1 MRLTNCFMEV
11 IAYVAFFLRR
21 VSKKQPAYDQIKADV
36 LRLLLQSESCV
47 KENGVS
53 QEDYDL
59 GRFAVCVWMDEA
71 ILNSPWQEKDRWQTE
86 QLQRVFYQTAAG
98 GEAFFERLN
107 RLGPDQQN
115 VREVYY
121 LCLALGFKGR
131 HIHEGDE
138 FLLDQLKT
146 SNLKLLVK
154 SPPGLSSLEHDDL
167 FPEAYPSAVEGM
179 EAQPARSRFSVLTL
193 VCLVG
198 PVVLFGVLFW
208 IYRFVLEG
216 VGESFMQAVR

>member
-1 MRLTNCFMEV
+1 MRLTDCFIEV
-11 IAYVAFFLRR
+11 IAYVAFFLRG
-21 VSKKQPAYDQIKADV
+21 VSKKQPPYDQVKADV
-36 LRLLLQSESCV
+36 LRLLLQSEGCV
-47 KENGVS
+47 TENGVS
-53 QEDYDL
+53 REDYDL
-59 GRFAVCVWMDEA
+59 GRFAVCVWVDEA

-107 RLGPDQQN
+107 RLGPDQQD

-121 LCLALGFKGR
+121 FCLALGFKGR

-138 FLLDQLKT
+138 LLLDQLKA
-146 SNLKLLVK
+146 SNLKLLSK

-179 EAQPARSRFSVLTL
+179 EAGPTKSRFSALTL
-193 VCLVG
+193 ACLVG